1 VKNVTEKALEKAHK
15 EDPVQHLVLAAP
27 TVDIT
32 NLDTSKVRPNDD
44 IEQFKEEVIV
54 SCQNMILTAQNALSK
69 HPSLQNVTVME
80 HPPRFDT
87 ANVDPCSLKPSLA
100 KFANNVLKKV
110 LSTSNM
116 KDKISIGKHNLNCDG
131 KIRQARY
138 TRTHDRRYDG
148 VHMYGASGRN
158 AYTKSITNIIRST
171 VCPHTAP
178 APAQPSRT
186 QDTDDL
192 GMQNNYN
199 VQVNN
204 FFDILGN

>member
-1 VKNVTEKALEKAHK
+1 MT
-15 EDPVQHLVLAAP
+15 
-27 TVDIT
+27 I
-32 NLDTSKVRPNDD
+32 
-44 IEQFKEEVIV
+44 
-54 SCQNMILTAQNALSK
+54 
-69 HPSLQNVTVME
+69 ME